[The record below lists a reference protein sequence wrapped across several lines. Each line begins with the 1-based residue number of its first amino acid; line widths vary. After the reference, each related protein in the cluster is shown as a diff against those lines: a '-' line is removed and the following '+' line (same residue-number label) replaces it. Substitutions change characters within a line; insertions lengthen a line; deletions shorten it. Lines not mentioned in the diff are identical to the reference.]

1 MSSWIGDLSS
11 RPGDCSLAL
20 PEHGG
25 PAPSPPRTVLSPL
38 RVRWPPT
45 GRCVASI
52 CKLRPATRR
61 HVQVPAAPGKRS
73 SSAARASPATALSW
87 LARVSGVGGSHT
99 STSSPRVPCPRPHG
113 RADGSPGAFRAF
125 VVTSWSPACGSHL
138 TGPPSVPL
146 EALCPQ
152 HHWSTE
158 LRLRQPWL
166 GLLAQAPCVPRRVPR
181 PQRVSGPSLLVPRA
195 GWVFSA
201 ASLTPVPPDRV
212 ASLSGA
218 AGHCCR
224 LPPGDHAILRLP

>member
-1 MSSWIGDLSS
+1 MAVPPPAHPGQSCHLSVCAGRL
-11 RPGDCSLAL
+11 RPS
-20 PEHGG
+20 
-25 PAPSPPRTVLSPL
+25 
-38 RVRWPPT
+38 PPT
-45 GRCVASI
+45 GRCVAST

-87 LARVSGVGGSHT
+87 LAGVSGVGGSHT

-146 EALCPQ
+146 EALRPRRPR
-152 HHWSTE
+152 STE
-158 LRLRQPWL
+158 LRLRQPRL

-218 AGHCCR
+218 AGHRCR
-224 LPPGDHAILRLP
+224 LRPAITPF